1 MTIQEVMERVGSRE
15 TTLITAFIKDA
26 IHLINSNN
34 EENIATWKTN
44 IVDGQREYPFPANL
58 INVKS
63 ISVLDQI
70 NSKYKLIQRLVHDNA
85 VIEDNFGKE
94 TTYSGRTLEVAA
106 ARGLVYFY
114 SWDGGSAANEATAIA
129 SLGDSGGDGV
139 DISAGSV
146 IDKFASGSI
155 GSSSF
160 SPSYV
165 GGTVNVVASKSLAD
179 MSERALSRHR
189 SS

>member
-1 MTIQEVMERVGSRE
+1 MTIQEVMERVG
-15 TTLITAFIKDA
+15 TTDTNITIAYIKDA

-85 VIEDNFGKE
+85 VIEDTNPE
-94 TTYSGRTLEVAA
+94 
-106 ARGLVYFY
+106 
-114 SWDGGSAANEATAIA
+114 
-129 SLGDSGGDGV
+129 
-139 DISAGSV
+139 
-146 IDKFASGSI
+146 
-155 GSSSF
+155 
-160 SPSYV
+160 
-165 GGTVNVVASKSLAD
+165 
-179 MSERALSRHR
+179 
-189 SS
+189 